1 MYQAA
6 PMTGLGADVNII
18 EAMEMFKDLSDT
30 QIEQAKRNPAYA
42 LFANLEQ
49 NRRLKLRSKQA
60 EQAPKKTVAE
70 QLSEATLGI
79 MSPQRSMPAAPKPQ
93 GMPQAMPSGPQ
104 GMPSSLQGMPQQTE
118 PQGLAALMGQQE
130 PVQMASG
137 GPVAFSN
144 GLMVESEEEKAK
156 RLERERIER
165 ELSEP
170 YRPANPMAGQAARQ
184 EGYRETE
191 LESQRLAQRARDAQR
206 QQVRNQEQA
215 GLADLER
222 RLRQQSGTSAQSAA
236 PNFSRLLEAVP
247 SNLRANAPQIM
258 STQDYETNVA
268 KREEAQQ
275 KKFGDPVSP
284 IAEQLAKLTGQ
295 TMSPEEIQKRV
306 ARESALAMMAGKRRD
321 FAGALSEGLMAGDK
335 AKSALEET
343 NRQRQVLGLQAQMAN
358 AKYKDSLA
366 RQNFADAEKYAN
378 ELRELDFKQK
388 QLNQNAAVLN
398 ANIIKDLAQA
408 QAALRPPASAT
419 AKPMTPAQLLPVYK
433 EALSKAKPEID
444 ALDKEFEGRTGIMAS
459 LFSGMSGK
467 KPLPAN
473 WRQDPKAQWA
483 RDEYDS
489 RRQQIIKRHVADL
502 TGGMLGVIDM
512 SNLKVLEQA
521 MK

>member
-60 EQAPKKTVAE
+60 DQAPKKTVAE

-79 MSPQRSMPAAPKPQ
+79 MSPQRSAPAAPKPQ

-104 GMPSSLQGMPQQTE
+104 GMPEAMPQQTE

-170 YRPANPMAGQAARQ
+170 YRPANPMVGQAAKQ
-184 EGYRETE
+184 EPYREAQRETE
-191 LESQRLAQRARDAQR
+191 RLAQRALDAQ
-206 QQVRNQEQA
+206 QQRARNEQQA

-222 RLRQQSGTSAQSAA
+222 RLRQPSGQGQSTGLDF
-236 PNFSRLLEAVP
+236 NRLLGAVP
-247 SNLRANAPQIM
+247 QGLRATPPQIM
-258 STQDYETNVA
+258 STKDYEASVA

-295 TMSPEEIQKRV
+295 TMSPEEMQKRV

-335 AKSALEET
+335 AKAALEET

-366 RQNFADAEKYAN
+366 RQNFSDAEKYAN

-408 QAALRPPASAT
+408 QAALRPPASAA
-419 AKPMTPAQLLPVYK
+419 AKPMTPAQWLPIYK
-433 EALSKAKPEID
+433 EALSKAKPEIE
-444 ALDKEFEGRTGIMAS
+444 ALDKEFDSRTGIMAS

-489 RRQQIIKRHVADL
+489 RRQQIINRHVSDL
-502 TGGMLGVIDM
+502 TGGMLGSIDL
-512 SNLKVLEQA
+512 SDPNKLAQA

>member
-60 EQAPKKTVAE
+60 DQAPKKTVAE

-79 MSPQRSMPAAPKPQ
+79 MSPQRSAPAAPKPQ
-93 GMPQAMPSGPQ
+93 GLPQAMPSGPQ
-104 GMPSSLQGMPQQTE
+104 GMPEAMPQQTE
-118 PQGLAALMGQQE
+118 PQGLAALMGQE

-222 RLRQQSGTSAQSAA
+222 RLRQQSGTSGQSAA
-236 PNFSRLLEAVP
+236 PSFSRLLEAVP
-247 SNLRANAPQIM
+247 SGMRADAPQIM

-295 TMSPEEIQKRV
+295 TISPEEMQKRV

-335 AKSALEET
+335 AKAALEET

-408 QAALRPPASAT
+408 QAALRPPATAG
-419 AKPMTPAQLLPVYK
+419 AKPLTPAQLLPVYK

-489 RRQQIIKRHVADL
+489 RRQQIINRHVSDL
-502 TGGMLGVIDM
+502 TGGMLGSIDL
-512 SNLKVLEQA
+512 SDPNKLAQA

>member
-60 EQAPKKTVAE
+60 DQAPKKTVAE

-79 MSPQRSMPAAPKPQ
+79 MSPQRSAPAAPKPQ
-93 GMPQAMPSGPQ
+93 GLPQAMPSGPQ
-104 GMPSSLQGMPQQTE
+104 GMPEAMPQQTE
-118 PQGLAALMGQQE
+118 PQGLAALMGQE

-222 RLRQQSGTSAQSAA
+222 RLRQQSGTSGQSAA
-236 PNFSRLLEAVP
+236 PSFSRLLEAVP
-247 SNLRANAPQIM
+247 SGMRADAPQIM

-275 KKFGDPVSP
+275 KKFGDPVSL

-295 TMSPEEIQKRV
+295 TISPEEMQKRV

-335 AKSALEET
+335 AKAALEET

-408 QAALRPPASAT
+408 QAALRPPATAG
-419 AKPMTPAQLLPVYK
+419 AKPLTPAQLLPVYK

-489 RRQQIIKRHVADL
+489 RRQQIINRHVSDL
-502 TGGMLGVIDM
+502 TGGMLGSIDL
-512 SNLKVLEQA
+512 SDPNKLAQA